1 MGNSTFFRFALVG
14 CINYLVSFVVFVLCY
29 RFLPLSDLAGMLG
42 VLLGFKVSGSEL
54 GQLPDIP
61 SGAIANVIAYL
72 AGMVNSFVWN
82 KFWTFKNHGNTGEQM
97 VRFVVVNVV
106 TLSLSTIAIYIL
118 VDRLEYPQYT
128 VWLIVTGGLLV
139 LNYVGSRYWAF
150 ASASTDFIRHRPASP
165 R

>member
-14 CINYLVSFVVFVLCY
+14 CINYLVSFVVFIFCY
-29 RFLPLSDLAGMLG
+29 RYFPLSDLAEMLG
-42 VLLGFKVSGSEL
+42 ASLDVVVSASEL
-54 GQLPDIP
+54 ERLPDIP
-61 SGAIANVIAYL
+61 LGAIANVIAYL
-72 AGMVNSFVWN
+72 AGMVNSFVLN

-97 VRFVVVNVV
+97 VRFVIVNFV

-139 LNYVGSRYWAF
+139 LNYMGSRYWAF
-150 ASASTDFIRHRPASP
+150 ASASTDFIRHRNASP